1 MPALDLTQPRR
12 PRRRARRGPLVVLA
26 AVLVALA
33 VGGIVLV
40 SACGKE
46 SSEAE
51 QRSGYDAKPTREK
64 VRVPTRW
71 AKLAADLAAPWPDL
85 QIKEGK
91 FAGRFPDYTDRYIKG
106 FPLTRYGEAVLG
118 YALVQTGARE
128 GDDRLVDSGMKA
140 LAYVA
145 NRPPGTHH
153 RASVFEDMAMPS
165 AYNFIRRELPDHPI
179 FKRNRAAWE
188 RFLRK
193 IRPVSTPYRV
203 PETRR
208 YSNHYLVE
216 AIGVLELLKTGLRSS
231 RAGAT
236 LGGKRALATAVT
248 YRLLNEQ
255 IPGFAAQD
263 QVRVRGDKTFILSDP
278 PDNPLAYQGFSV
290 GFYARALRV
299 LDKDD
304 SPAARA
310 ALRGALN
317 ASLWLTAPDGSSG
330 YFGRSQEQAWSLSAT
345 ANGAETAARLAG
357 SSRGRDRRY
366 RALAERALTRL
377 RDAYG
382 VGRTGMFIVPAMRT
396 HMRLGAR
403 GVDVNAGAPS
413 FAGVTLMVLNW
424 ALEDMPTK
432 PRVGRIGAD
441 ANKVVRLSK
450 GESRF
455 AVVRR
460 GRLWFAVRQTRSV
473 RRKDDLRYDFG
484 LVSLKVRGSGGRWR
498 DVLRLRPRRVT
509 GPDSAGP
516 ALLRDGLFGLPY
528 GTGLTTSRRGTVTV
542 TGGFK
547 TAEGVVMRRGVVFR
561 FQPTGCG
568 VRMVW
573 PAQQGDQFELSTFMR
588 RSSKPRQL
596 SPFAL
601 GDADQIVRFNAPTS
615 VSLEGAY
622 SSAVDPI
629 LVRARS
635 LMVAKRTKPMRVTVC
650 KP

>member
-1 MPALDLTQPRR
+1 MPALDLTQRRR
-12 PRRRARRGPLVVLA
+12 PRRHARRWPWALLAA
-26 AVLVALA
+26 AVLVALTG
-33 VGGIVLV
+33 GGIVLV
-40 SACGKE
+40 SAGGKE
-46 SSEAE
+46 SPKADS
-51 QRSGYDAKPTREK
+51 SGYDAKPTREK
-64 VRVPTRW
+64 ARVPARW
-71 AKLAADLAAPWPDL
+71 AKLAADLAAPWPAL
-85 QIKEGK
+85 QIKKGK

-118 YALVQTGARE
+118 YGLVQTGARE
-128 GDDRLVDSGMKA
+128 GDDRLIDSGMKA

-153 RASVFEDMAMPS
+153 RASVFEEMAMPA
-165 AYNFIRRELPDHPI
+165 AYNFVRRTLPDHPI

-263 QVRVRGDKTFILSDP
+263 QVRVRGENAFILSDP

-290 GFYARALRV
+290 GFYARALKV
-299 LDKDD
+299 LGKDD

-317 ASLWLTAPDGSSG
+317 ASSWLTAPDGSSG
-330 YFGRSQEQAWSLSAT
+330 YFGRSQEEAWSLSAT
-345 ANGAETAARLAG
+345 ANGAETAARLTG
-357 SSRGRDRRY
+357 SSRARDRRY

-377 RDAYG
+377 RDSYG
-382 VGRTGMFIVPAMRT
+382 VGREGMFIVPAMRA
-396 HMRLGAR
+396 HLRLGAR

-413 FAGVTLMVLNW
+413 FAGITLMGLNW
-424 ALEDMPTK
+424 ALEDMPAR
-432 PRVGRIGAD
+432 PRLGKIGAD
-441 ANKVVRLSK
+441 ANKVVRLSE

-460 GRLWFAVRQTRSV
+460 GRVWFAVRQTRSV

-484 LVSLKVRGSGGRWR
+484 LISLKVRGSGRRWS

-516 ALLRDGLFGLPY
+516 ALLRGGMVGLPY
-528 GTGLTTSRRGTVTV
+528 GTELTTSRRGTVTV

-547 TAEGVVMRRGVVFR
+547 TAAGEVLRRGVVFR
-561 FQPTGCG
+561 FQPTDCG

-573 PAQQGDQFELSTFMR
+573 PAQQGDQFDVSIFMR

-596 SPFAL
+596 SPFAV
-601 GDADQIVRFNAPTS
+601 GDTDQIVRFNAPTS

-622 SSAVDPI
+622 SSAVDPALI
-629 LVRARS
+629 RARS
-635 LMVAKRTKPMRVTVC
+635 LIFAKRTKPMRVTIC